1 MEKDVMN
8 RLGDAYAE
16 VQEATLKQRA
26 LAKAAKDAQPK
37 DKVSLKK
44 APWDKKE
51 EVEEDASNDKSD
63 DGEGLDKADPKAAKK
78 KFKDR
83 KDKDL
88 DNDGDTDS
96 SDEYLHKRRKAV
108 GKSIAKEE
116 VDLEE
121 AARRK
126 GAPKMGGDS
135 IKIQRAKDKA
145 HADAMGRHVKSGR
158 RKSLKAYT
166 EEADETTPCSEC
178 DGSTENHAKD
188 CPKNPDVEKGGA
200 EKAVMN
206 PKAETKTE
214 TKTENTKWT
223 VYNRIMEKVRGDQTK
238 NSVKAMDPEDN
249 QSGEEKKFVDDH
261 EKMGT
266 ADRQADKAD
275 ITIAMAKNKHAID
288 NPMKAAP
295 LRPGDNKQGDLKADK
310 PEGRM

>member
-116 VDLEE
+116 VD
-121 AARRK
+121 
-126 GAPKMGGDS
+126 
-135 IKIQRAKDKA
+135 
-145 HADAMGRHVKSGR
+145 VKSGR

-166 EEADETTPCSEC
+166 EEADETTLCSEC

-188 CPKNPDVEKGGA
+188 CPKNPDVEKGGS

-206 PKAETKTE
+206 PKAETKAE
-214 TKTENTKWT
+214 TKAENTKWT

>member
-1 MEKDVMN
+1 MN

-26 LAKAAKDAQPK
+26 LAKAA
-37 DKVSLKK
+37 
-44 APWDKKE
+44 
-51 EVEEDASNDKSD
+51 ASNDKSD

-116 VDLEE
+116 VEEGLEE
-121 AARRK
+121 ANK
-126 GAPKMGGDS
+126 APK
-135 IKIQRAKDKA
+135 IKPDFLKVQRAKDKA

-200 EKAVMN
+200 GKAVMN
-206 PKAETKTE
+206 PKAETKAE

>member
-1 MEKDVMN
+1 MN

-116 VDLEE
+116 VD
-121 AARRK
+121 
-126 GAPKMGGDS
+126 
-135 IKIQRAKDKA
+135 
-145 HADAMGRHVKSGR
+145 VKSGR

-188 CPKNPDVEKGGA
+188 CPKNPDVEKGGS

-261 EKMGT
+261 EKMGV
-266 ADRQADKAD
+266 ADKQSDVAD
-275 ITIAMAKNKHAID
+275 IAVAIKKNKQAID
-288 NPMKAAP
+288 NPTKPAA

-310 PEGRM
+310 PEGKM